1 MVLTDDELK
10 YIKEVLGREP
20 NELELGMMDVMFSEH
35 CSYKS
40 SRPILRNFPTDGPDV
55 ILGPGDDA
63 GIVNLTD
70 EYALAIGMES
80 HNHPSAVEP
89 YGGAGTGIGGIV
101 RDIISMGARPVV
113 LLDALRFGH
122 MSDQRS
128 KYIFDYVVKG
138 ISDYG
143 NRIGVPTVGGEI
155 EFDDNFQYNPM
166 VNVVCAGLVKKD
178 EIVYGSAPV
187 VGDVYFLMGG
197 TTGRDGIHGVTF
209 ASEELT
215 SNSEI
220 EDRPAVQ
227 VADPF
232 TKKRVMEATYEL
244 LETLDIHGVKDLGG
258 GGLTCCLSEMADK
271 GGNGS
276 CIDLNKI
283 PLREENMTPYEIMLS
298 ESQERMV
305 FAISPDDVEKASEIC
320 KKHDLSHAV
329 IGKIIDRREFII
341 KDGDEEICHAP
352 NILFTDAPIIE
363 REAKEPEKVIVD
375 VEIPET
381 NPEDVLLKLLASEN
395 ITSKKWVYSQ
405 YDHEVQL
412 RTIVKPGDDAAV
424 IKVDNDTSFTI
435 GTDCN
440 STHVLLD
447 PYHGAAAAVLE
458 SINNSI
464 SMGGRPIA
472 LVDCLNFGNP
482 EKPEVFWQ
490 FKQAVSG
497 MSDVANKFE
506 TAFIS
511 GNVSFYNETE
521 GVTVNPSPIVGTV
534 GLVDNKHIKTMTLK
548 EEGDAIILVGNTY
561 PELDGS
567 QFYKEIHDVVQGY
580 PPKVRLEEN
589 YAVSIEIKKLI
600 QEFNEDI
607 TAVHDISKGGLVTA
621 LALMS
626 IKSDKA
632 VSVDISKVPSTESL
646 TNDEKLYSE
655 SNSRFI
661 ITVKEDSVESITAA
675 LANDEIAHSVIGKV
689 TNDNFKV
696 CDDNQE
702 IINIEVE
709 KLVEANTSTIEN
721 QMA

>member
-1 MVLTDDELK
+1 MVLTDDETI

-70 EYALAIGMES
+70 KYALAIGMES

-122 MSDQRS
+122 MSHQRS

-155 EFDDNFQYNPM
+155 EFDDNFQFNPM
-166 VNVVCAGLVKKD
+166 VYVVCAGLVEKD
-178 EIVYGSAPV
+178 KIVYGKAPI
-187 VGDVYFLMGG
+187 VGDVYLLMGG

-215 SNSEI
+215 SDSEI

-276 CIDLNKI
+276 SIDLNSI
-283 PLREENMTPYEIMLS
+283 PLREENITPYEIMLS

-305 FAISPDDVEKASEIC
+305 FAISPDDVEKAFEIC
-320 KKHDLSHAV
+320 QKHDLSHSI
-329 IGKIIDRREFII
+329 IGTIIDKREFVI
-341 KDGDEEICHAP
+341 KDGDEEICHLP
-352 NILFTDAPIIE
+352 NILLTDAPIIE
-363 REAKEPEKVIVD
+363 REAKPIDKIIQD
-375 VEIPET
+375 VELSPVE
-381 NPEDVLLKLLASEN
+381 PQEALLKLLSSEN
-395 ITSKKWVYSQ
+395 ITSKEWVYRQ
-405 YDHEVQL
+405 YDYDVQV
-412 RTIVKPGDDAAV
+412 RTVVEPGDDAAV
-424 IKVDNDTSFTI
+424 CKVDEDTSFTI

-447 PYHGAAAAVLE
+447 PYNGAGAAVLE

-464 SMGGRPIA
+464 SMGARPLA

-490 FKQAVSG
+490 FKEAVQG
-497 MSDVANKFE
+497 MADVANKFNV
-506 TAFIS
+506 AFIS

-521 GVTVNPSPIVGTV
+521 GVTVDPSPVVGTV
-534 GLVDNKHIKTMTLK
+534 GLVSNDNIKTMTFKQEDDL
-548 EEGDAIILVGNTY
+548 IMVIGNTY
-561 PELDGS
+561 QELDGS
-567 QFYKEIHDVVQGY
+567 QYYKTIYNLVQGY
-580 PPKVRLEEN
+580 PPLIRIDEN
-589 YAVSIEIKKLI
+589 YNVSSTMQNLIKQFPAI
-600 QEFNEDI
+600 S
-607 TAVHDISKGGLVTA
+607 AVHDISKGGLAVA
-621 LALMS
+621 LSLMS
-626 IKSDKA
+626 IKSGKG
-632 VSVDISKVPSTESL
+632 VSVDITTIPSTEELS
-646 TNDEKLYSE
+646 TEEKLFSE
-655 SNSRFI
+655 SNGRFI
-661 ITVKEDSVESITAA
+661 ITIPEDIK
-675 LANDEIAHSVIGKV
+675 DEVSKFLDENNVNYGIIGKV
-689 TNDNFKV
+689 TSDNF
-696 CDDNQE
+696 
-702 IINIEVE
+702 IITENEEELINETIP
-709 KLVEANTSTIEN
+709 KLVKENTTTIET
-721 QMA
+721 QMT

>member
-1 MVLTDDELK
+1 
-10 YIKEVLGREP
+10 
-20 NELELGMMDVMFSEH
+20 
-35 CSYKS
+35 
-40 SRPILRNFPTDGPDV
+40 
-55 ILGPGDDA
+55 
-63 GIVNLTD
+63 
-70 EYALAIGMES
+70 
-80 HNHPSAVEP
+80 
-89 YGGAGTGIGGIV
+89 
-101 RDIISMGARPVV
+101 
-113 LLDALRFGH
+113 
-122 MSDQRS
+122 
-128 KYIFDYVVKG
+128 
-138 ISDYG
+138 
-143 NRIGVPTVGGEI
+143 
-155 EFDDNFQYNPM
+155 
-166 VNVVCAGLVKKD
+166 
-178 EIVYGSAPV
+178 
-187 VGDVYFLMGG
+187 
-197 TTGRDGIHGVTF
+197 
-209 ASEELT
+209 
-215 SNSEI
+215 
-220 EDRPAVQ
+220 
-227 VADPF
+227 
-232 TKKRVMEATYEL
+232 
-244 LETLDIHGVKDLGG
+244 
-258 GGLTCCLSEMADK
+258 
-271 GGNGS
+271 
-276 CIDLNKI
+276 
-283 PLREENMTPYEIMLS
+283 
-298 ESQERMV
+298 
-305 FAISPDDVEKASEIC
+305 
-320 KKHDLSHAV
+320 
-329 IGKIIDRREFII
+329 
-341 KDGDEEICHAP
+341 
-352 NILFTDAPIIE
+352 
-363 REAKEPEKVIVD
+363 
-375 VEIPET
+375 
-381 NPEDVLLKLLASEN
+381 
-395 ITSKKWVYSQ
+395 
-405 YDHEVQL
+405 
-412 RTIVKPGDDAAV
+412 
-424 IKVDNDTSFTI
+424 
-435 GTDCN
+435 
-440 STHVLLD
+440 
-447 PYHGAAAAVLE
+447 
-458 SINNSI
+458 
-464 SMGGRPIA
+464 
-472 LVDCLNFGNP
+472 
-482 EKPEVFWQ
+482 
-490 FKQAVSG
+490 

>member
-1 MVLTDDELK
+1 MVLTDDETI

-70 EYALAIGMES
+70 KYALAIGMES

-122 MSDQRS
+122 MSHQRS

-155 EFDDNFQYNPM
+155 EFDDNFQFNPM
-166 VNVVCAGLVKKD
+166 VNVVCAGLVEKD
-178 EIVYGSAPV
+178 KIVYGKAPI
-187 VGDVYFLMGG
+187 VGDVYLLMGG

-215 SNSEI
+215 SDSEI

-276 CIDLNKI
+276 SIDLNSI

-305 FAISPDDVEKASEIC
+305 FAISPDDVEKAFEIC
-320 KKHDLSHAV
+320 QKHDLSHSI
-329 IGKIIDRREFII
+329 IGTIIDKREFVI
-341 KDGDEEICHAP
+341 KDGDEEICHLP
-352 NILFTDAPIIE
+352 NILLTDAPIIE
-363 REAKEPEKVIVD
+363 REAKPIDKIIQD
-375 VEIPET
+375 VELSPVE
-381 NPEDVLLKLLASEN
+381 PQEALLKLLSSEN
-395 ITSKKWVYSQ
+395 ITSKEWVYRQ
-405 YDHEVQL
+405 YDYDVQV
-412 RTIVKPGDDAAV
+412 RTVVEPGDDAAV
-424 IKVDNDTSFTI
+424 CKVDEDTSFTI

-447 PYHGAAAAVLE
+447 PYNGAGAAVLE

-464 SMGGRPIA
+464 SMGARPIA

-490 FKQAVSG
+490 FKEAVQG
-497 MSDVANKFE
+497 MADVASKFNV
-506 TAFIS
+506 AFIS

-521 GVTVNPSPIVGTV
+521 GVTVDPSPVVGTV
-534 GLVDNKHIKTMTLK
+534 GLVSNDNIKTMPFKQEDDL
-548 EEGDAIILVGNTY
+548 IMVIGNTY

-567 QFYKEIHDVVQGY
+567 QYYKTIYNLVQGY
-580 PPKVRLEEN
+580 PPLIRIDEN
-589 YAVSIEIKKLI
+589 YNVSLTMQNLIK
-600 QEFNEDI
+600 EFPTI
-607 TAVHDISKGGLVTA
+607 SAVHDISKGGLAVA
-621 LALMS
+621 LSLMS
-626 IKSDKA
+626 IKSGKG
-632 VSVDISKVPSTESL
+632 VSVDITTIPSTEEL
-646 TNDEKLYSE
+646 NTEEKLFSE
-655 SNSRFI
+655 SNGRFI
-661 ITVKEDSVESITAA
+661 ITIPGDIK
-675 LANDEIAHSVIGKV
+675 DEVSKFLDQNNVNYGIIGKV
-689 TNDNFKV
+689 TSDNF
-696 CDDNQE
+696 
-702 IINIEVE
+702 IITENEVE
-709 KLVEANTSTIEN
+709 LINETIPELVKENTTTIET
-721 QMA
+721 QMT